1 MKFQTKM
8 HEVDAISVDRLT
20 KTALQG
26 FEKLPKWVISSI
38 ELGNLYFGH
47 HAVVVRNDSGLV
59 EAQIG
64 DVLILNSLKQIEAMS
79 KKDFFDRYED
89 MWDKNNNSIV

>member
-8 HEVDAISVDRLT
+8 REVDAISVDRLI

-26 FEKLPKWVISSI
+26 FEKLPKWVVSSI

-47 HAVVVRNDSGLV
+47 HAVVVRNDTGLV
-59 EAQIG
+59 DAQID
-64 DVLILNSLKQIEAMS
+64 DVLIFNPSKQIEAMS

-89 MWDKNNNSIV
+89 MWDKNNNSLV